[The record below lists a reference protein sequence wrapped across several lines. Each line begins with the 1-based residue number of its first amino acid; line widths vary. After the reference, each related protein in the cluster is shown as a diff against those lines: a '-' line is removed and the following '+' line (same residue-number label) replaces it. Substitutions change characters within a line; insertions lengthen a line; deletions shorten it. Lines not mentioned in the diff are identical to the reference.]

1 MLPDKP
7 DWRKRS
13 ASSDQPPPEKY
24 AKLTEAERWQYH
36 THVYAFRLVYPGM
49 PETQHFWDGD
59 QIPEEDRDV
68 PGRPQR
74 GRYFNADM
82 IAKEV
87 ARLEAKKAKQDGSAR
102 RRSDPRNDPTVQA
115 QRAAWIKHRRYP
127 SWDAYLDAVEAG
139 REKITAFLAWCQA
152 QNPYP
157 ERVGTFNRVLPPAA
171 E

>member
-1 MLPDKP
+1 MTTPPDKP
-7 DWRKRS
+7 DWNKRS
-13 ASSDQPPPEKY
+13 QSSDQPPPVKY

-36 THVYAFRLVYPGM
+36 THVYAFRLVYLGA
-49 PETQHFWDGD
+49 PETQHVWDGD
-59 QIPEEDRDV
+59 PE
-68 PGRPQR
+68 GK
-74 GRYFNADM
+74 YFNADM

-87 ARLEAKKAKQDGSAR
+87 TRLQAKKAKQDGSAR
-102 RRSDPRNDPTVQA
+102 RRDDPRNDPIVQA

-152 QNPYP
+152 ENPYP
-157 ERVGTFNRVLPPAA
+157 NRVGTFNRVLPPAA